1 MKKIFIL
8 GLLFLNALLCNAQLV
23 VPVETKESYL
33 NSETGIPENIAYFKD
48 INQVFNKFVG
58 TWKGS
63 YNGLDY
69 EFIMKKYTKSYDGL
83 TQDILIVRYCI
94 TKTVRTAFQT
104 KTTTIIDTR
113 SEPDTSA
120 SLLRGSHFQKKK
132 TYLLDYYGK
141 ESRCG
146 QSGTVFIEII
156 NASNTQMKLF
166 LSPTI
171 DMISQKECP
180 NGEAT
185 QILPLKSMLLIKQ

>member
-1 MKKIFIL
+1 MKKLLIL
-8 GLLFLNALLCNAQLV
+8 GLFLFDSLLSNAQLV
-23 VPVETKESYL
+23 IPVETRQSYYDP
-33 NSETGIPENIAYFKD
+33 ETGIPENIAYFKD

-120 SLLRGSHFQKKK
+120 SLLRGSHFQRK
-132 TYLLDYYGK
+132 TYLLSYYGK
-141 ESRCG
+141 EFKCG
-146 QSGTVFIEII
+146 QSGTVFMDIW
-156 NASNTQMKLF
+156 NASNTQMKLY

-171 DMISQKECP
+171 EMISQKECP

-185 QILPLKSMLLIKQ
+185 QILPLKSRVLIKQ